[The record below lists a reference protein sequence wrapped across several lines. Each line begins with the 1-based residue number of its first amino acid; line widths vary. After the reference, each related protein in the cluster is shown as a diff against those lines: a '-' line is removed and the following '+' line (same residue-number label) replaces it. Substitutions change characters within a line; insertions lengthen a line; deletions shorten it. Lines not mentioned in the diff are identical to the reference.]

1 MPHRWIY
8 SPLEVGVVRVG
19 SPNSPLSI
27 AHPFPVPF
35 RIGPHFLL
43 VSFWAVCFVV
53 HPGLSSNIS
62 WGVSHPHSIHSFL
75 PLFCECPSSHFLRS
89 DFSPLIP
96 SFVFGNCTRVH
107 PLVLQVCG
115 FPFISFTLLLPFSF
129 CSEAFFS
136 ASQL

>member
-1 MPHRWIY
+1 MPHRWVY
-8 SPLEVGVVRVG
+8 SPLEVGVVGVV

-27 AHPFPVPF
+27 IYPFSVPF
-35 RIGPHFLL
+35 RISPHFLL
-43 VSFWAVCFVV
+43 VPFLGSVCFVV

-96 SFVFGNCTRVH
+96 SFIFGNCTGVH
-107 PLVLQVCG
+107 PLVPCG
-115 FPFISFTLLLPFSF
+115 FSFGASILALPFSF
-129 CSEAFFS
+129 CFEAFFS
-136 ASQL
+136 PPQL

>member
-1 MPHRWIY
+1 MPHRWVY
-8 SPLEVGVVRVG
+8 SPLEVGVVGVG

-27 AHPFPVPF
+27 TFPFPVPF

-43 VSFWAVCFVV
+43 VPFLGSVYFVV

-96 SFVFGNCTRVH
+96 SLVFWELYQGASPS
-107 PLVLQVCG
+107 PLWLSLQIFHFG
-115 FPFISFTLLLPFSF
+115 SPFSF

>member
-1 MPHRWIY
+1 MGLFPFGGWGRR
-8 SPLEVGVVRVG
+8 SCF
-19 SPNSPLSI
+19 PNSPLSI
-27 AHPFPVPF
+27 IYPFSVPF
-35 RIGPHFLL
+35 RISPHFLL
-43 VSFWAVCFVV
+43 VPFLGSVCFVV

-96 SFVFGNCTRVH
+96 SLVSFGNCTRVH
-107 PLVLQVCG
+107 PLVLCG
-115 FPFISFTLLLPFSF
+115 FPFRSFTLVLPFSF